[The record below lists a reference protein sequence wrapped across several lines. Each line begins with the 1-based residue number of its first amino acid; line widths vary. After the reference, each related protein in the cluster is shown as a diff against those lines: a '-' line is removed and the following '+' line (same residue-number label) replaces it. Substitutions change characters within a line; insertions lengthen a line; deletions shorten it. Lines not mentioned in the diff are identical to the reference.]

1 MRKYNYKSSQRDQY
15 IDQKVSTLPPDKTMN
30 RKELMGWL
38 EKTKNNII
46 DRRNDVYLKISE

>member
-30 RKELMGWL
+30 RNELMVWL

>member
-15 IDQKVSTLPPDKTMN
+15 IDQTVSTLPPDKGMN

-38 EKTKNNII
+38 DSTKKNII
-46 DRRNDVYLKISE
+46 NRRTDIYIKINE